1 MVKDQYPA
9 LLAPFIDYVKFEK
22 RYSGHTV
29 IAYRSDLTEFLLF
42 IKEKYEETEPAGIS
56 APMIRSWLVSLRNDN
71 IQSRSINRKLSTLRS
86 WYKFLLKNKSIG
98 TNPLQKISP
107 PKSGKR
113 LPVFVERIPM
123 DRLLHQIELPD
134 TFEGHTQRLIVELLY
149 ATGIRRSELIN
160 LKTTDIDRSAK
171 TIKVLGK
178 GSKERIIPISTELLG
193 KMDAFLA
200 EKSQMGSGGSPFLLV
215 TGKGEKLYPE
225 FVYRSVKK
233 MLGLVTTLEKKSPHV
248 LRHTFATHLVNNGA
262 DLNAVKELLGHAN
275 LSATQVYTHNTIEQ
289 LKSVYEQAHP
299 HSGK

>member
-1 MVKDQYPA
+1 MWKNQYPA
-9 LLAPFIDYVKFEK
+9 ILAPFIDYVKFEK

-29 IAYRSDLTEFLLF
+29 IAYQNDLTEFLLF
-42 IKEKYEETEPAGIS
+42 IKEKYEETEPARIS

-71 IQSRSINRKLSTLRS
+71 IQPRSINRKLSALRS
-86 WYKFLLKNKSIG
+86 WYKFLLKNKKIEA
-98 TNPLQKISP
+98 NPLQKINP

-160 LKTTDIDRSAK
+160 LKIMDIDHSAG

-193 KMDAFLA
+193 KMDAYQA
-200 EKSQMGSGGSPFLLV
+200 EKDQMVSSDLPFLLV
-215 TGKGEKLYPE
+215 TGKGKKLYPE

-275 LSATQVYTHNTIEQ
+275 LSATQIYTHNTIEQ